1 MTCKF
6 KANWTFVDDSGQSW
20 PSWRTCPANSGSRAL
35 RRGKGNGS
43 SGWLRSAFEFPAGR
57 FRTKASEASDWLTRP
72 WNPARSNARP
82 ASRTAKTQ
90 FWRDGGDYWGPCADL
105 GLFWCVSFREP
116 LAQRSPSFSSHS
128 VNNGR
133 EALRESL
140 GRATAEYP
148 LSAVL
153 VLLL

>member
-1 MTCKF
+1 MD
-6 KANWTFVDDSGQSW
+6 NSGQSW

-35 RRGKGNGS
+35 WRGKGNGS
-43 SGWLRSAFEFPAGR
+43 SGWLRSAFAFPAGR
-57 FRTKASEASDWLTRP
+57 FRTEASETSDWLTRP

-82 ASRTAKTQ
+82 ASNSKNAILAR
-90 FWRDGGDYWGPCADL
+90 RWGLLESLCRPGIILVCLISGTL
-105 GLFWCVSFREP
+105 GERFSVQTP
-116 LAQRSPSFSSHS
+116 ISSHS
-128 VNNGR
+128 ANDGR